1 MTLKVKCLQCGTELF
16 SSPRTL
22 VCGCSNQTELYDD
35 RVSAKDLSLVQITEV
50 NEDLETDRRSVI
62 NALNATRDWQTA
74 RSQRKIRHQT
84 FEER

>member
-35 RVSAKDLSLVQITEV
+35 RVSAKDLSLVKITEV
-50 NEDLETDRRSVI
+50 NEDLETDRKSFVNAR
-62 NALNATRDWQTA
+62 NALRDWQTV